1 LYSRLK
7 SSASASPKTTEIW
20 TNVYKD
26 AKHLLM
32 NLLDIEGPI
41 AAAVNGPALVHTEIP
56 VLSDIVIAAENADSA
71 PISATG
77 RSL

>member
-1 LYSRLK
+1 
-7 SSASASPKTTEIW
+7 
-20 TNVYKD
+20 
-26 AKHLLM
+26 M
-32 NLLDIEGPI
+32 NLFDIEGPI